1 MNHGGKQKMKNT
13 MKDMFVAML
22 FVMLAALFIQMVIGT
37 LTFPL
42 DQLL

>member
-1 MNHGGKQKMKNT
+1 MKNT

-22 FVMLAALFIQMVIGT
+22 LVMLATLIIQMIIGT

>member
-1 MNHGGKQKMKNT
+1 MKNT

-22 FVMLAALFIQMVIGT
+22 LVMLAALIIQMIIGT